1 MRPEEALVT
10 GYQNVPRSTV
20 RGHNGIDYVYRR
32 RGVAGD
38 RPLVLLHF
46 RGNLNNWDPALVNA
60 LALSREVI
68 AFDKVGVGASSGSVL
83 PPPTPSLPKSSSR

>member
-1 MRPEEALVT
+1 MT

-38 RPLVLLHF
+38 RPLVLLRHF
-46 RGNLNNWDPALVNA
+46 RGNLNNWDPAL
-60 LALSREVI
+60 
-68 AFDKVGVGASSGSVL
+68 GASSGSVL